1 MKTVLVTGADGF
13 MGRNLKLGL
22 EQYEDLKII
31 TFSRKNKP
39 EELEGYLQQA
49 DLVYHLAGINRPEN
63 PEEFETGNAGLTET
77 IVDIL
82 GKNNLKPD
90 IVFSSSIQALKDNPY
105 GKSKKQAEDTL
116 LKYREESGAQVYIY
130 RLPNVFGK
138 WSRPNYNS
146 VVATF
151 CYNICR
157 GLPITISD
165 PNNQLELVYI
175 DDVVKAFTGILS
187 EKLIGGEGAP
197 AVKAAEEGFFTVPRT
212 FCLTLGE
219 LAQQL
224 YHIRDNREKLTVPDF
239 SHDLTRCLYATYL
252 SFLDKKDFSRALDL
266 KTDQRGSLAEV
277 VKSESFGQIFVSSSH
292 EGVMRGNHYHH
303 TKVEKFCVI
312 KGEAVIKFRKL
323 DEEEVL
329 SYEVSGDKPEVVD
342 IPPGYTHAIENLTR
356 GEMIVLFWANQIF
369 DPENPDTYYCEV

>member
-13 MGRNLKLGL
+13 MGRNLLVGL
-22 EQYEDLKII
+22 EQFEDLKII
-31 TFSRKNKP
+31 PFSRKSTP
-39 EELEGYLQQA
+39 EDLEGYLQES

-63 PEEFETGNAGLTET
+63 PEEFETGNAGLTKN

-82 GKNNLKPD
+82 RKHNLKPD
-90 IVFSSSIQALKDNPY
+90 IVFCSSIQANKDNPY
-105 GKSKKQAEDTL
+105 GKSKKQAEDIL

-165 PNNQLELVYI
+165 PKNQLELVYI
-175 DDVVKAFTGILS
+175 DDVVKTFTGLLTDKTS
-187 EKLIGGEGAP
+187 E
-197 AVKAAEEGFFTVPRT
+197 AEEGFYTVPRT
-212 FCLTLGE
+212 FSITLGE

-224 YHIRDNREKLTVPDF
+224 EDIRDKREKLTVPDF
-239 SHDLTRCLYATYL
+239 SQGITRCLYATYL

-266 KTDQRGSLAEV
+266 KTDQRGNLAEV
-277 VKSESFGQIFVSSSH
+277 IKSESFGQIFVSSSH

-312 KGEAVIKFRKL
+312 KGKAVIKFRKL

-329 SYEVSGDKPEVVD
+329 SYEVSGEKPEVVD
-342 IPPGYTHAIENLTR
+342 IPPGYTHSIENLTN
-356 GEMIVLFWANQIF
+356 GEMIVLFWANHIF